1 MKLNLVP
8 ARTGVEWVRL
18 GLKNFWRQPLAFV
31 SLFLMF
37 MALIST
43 ISQLPLIGKF
53 LPFVLLPFSTLGFMV
68 AASVA
73 DASGGNGNNNG
84 TSTGTDFP
92 ADTTGGLKRPTGA
105 IMFLSVARAMRTEW
119 RSLAVLGVISAVYC
133 FLTVFLTALVDGG
146 QFMRSYF
153 LGEAPAKEVLESSRF
168 QMANL
173 LQMCLALPLV
183 AAMWHA
189 PALVHWHRVEPVK
202 SIFFSL
208 VAMFRN
214 FGAYALY
221 WLAWCGVL
229 LLGLLAAALVGTIV
243 IGVGSLGSGTG
254 AMTAGNILMLG
265 TVMTLAAMAQASNWF
280 TFRDTFNPD

>member
-37 MALIST
+37 MALITS
-43 ISQLPLIGKF
+43 ISQLPLIGRF
-53 LPFVLLPFSTLGFMV
+53 IPFVLLPFSTLGFMV

-73 DASGGNGNNNG
+73 DASATNTDLPGEAGGV
-84 TSTGTDFP
+84 
-92 ADTTGGLKRPTGA
+92 KKPTGA
-105 IMFLSVARAMRTEW
+105 LMFLSVARAMRTEW
-119 RSLAVLGVISAVYC
+119 RALAVLGVISAVYC

-146 QFMRSYF
+146 QFMRSYL
-153 LGEAPAKEVLESSRF
+153 LGETPTKEVLESSRF

-189 PALVHWHRVEPVK
+189 PALVHWHRVGPVK

-229 LLGLLAAALVGTIV
+229 VLGLLAAALVGTIV
-243 IGVGSLGSGTG
+243 IGVGSLGSDTG
-254 AMTAGNILMLG
+254 AMAIGNILMVG
-265 TVMTLAAMAQASNWF
+265 TVLTLAAMAQASNWF

>member
-43 ISQLPLIGKF
+43 ISQLPVIGRF

-73 DASGGNGNNNG
+73 DASA
-84 TSTGTDFP
+84 SDKAAETDGP
-92 ADTTGGLKRPTGA
+92 PGPRKPTGA
-105 IMFLSVARAMRTEW
+105 LMFLSVARAMRAEW

-133 FLTVFLTALVDGG
+133 LLTVFVTAVVDGG

-153 LGEAPAKEVLESSRF
+153 AGEAPAKEVMESSRF
-168 QMANL
+168 QLANL
-173 LQMCLALPLV
+173 LQMCLTLPLI
-183 AAMWHA
+183 AAIWHA

-243 IGVGSLGSGTG
+243 IGVGSLGSDTG
-254 AMTAGNILMLG
+254 AMTAGNLLMLG
-265 TVMTLAAMAQASNWF
+265 TVLTLAAMTQASNWF
-280 TFRDTFNPD
+280 TFRDTFYPD

>member
-37 MALIST
+37 MALITS
-43 ISQLPLIGKF
+43 ISQLPLIGRF
-53 LPFVLLPFSTLGFMV
+53 IPFVLLPFSTLGFMV

-73 DASGGNGNNNG
+73 DASAAN
-84 TSTGTDFP
+84 TDLP
-92 ADTTGGLKRPTGA
+92 GDAVGVKKPTGA
-105 IMFLSVARAMRTEW
+105 LMFLSVARAMRTEW
-119 RSLAVLGVISAVYC
+119 RALAVLGVISAVYC

-146 QFMRSYF
+146 QFMRSYL
-153 LGEAPAKEVLESSRF
+153 LGETPTKEVLESSRF

-229 LLGLLAAALVGTIV
+229 VLGLLAAALVGTIV
-243 IGVGSLGSGTG
+243 IGVGSLGSDTG
-254 AMTAGNILMLG
+254 AMAIGNILMVG
-265 TVMTLAAMAQASNWF
+265 TVLTLAAMAQASNWF

>member
-31 SLFLMF
+31 SLFMLF

-43 ISQLPLIGKF
+43 ISQLPVIGRF

-73 DASGGNGNNNG
+73 DASASDKAAAADG
-84 TSTGTDFP
+84 TPGP
-92 ADTTGGLKRPTGA
+92 RKPTGA
-105 IMFLSVARAMRTEW
+105 LMFLSVAQAMRAEW

-133 FLTVFLTALVDGG
+133 LLTVFVTAVVDGG

-153 LGEAPAKEVLESSRF
+153 TGEAPAKEVMESSRF
-168 QMANL
+168 QVANL
-173 LQMCLALPLV
+173 LQMCLTLPLI
-183 AAMWHA
+183 AAIWHA

-229 LLGLLAAALVGTIV
+229 LLGLLAAALVGTVV

>member
-31 SLFLMF
+31 SLFMLF

-43 ISQLPLIGKF
+43 ISQLPVIGRF

-73 DASGGNGNNNG
+73 DASASDKVAAADG
-84 TSTGTDFP
+84 TPGP
-92 ADTTGGLKRPTGA
+92 RKPTGA
-105 IMFLSVARAMRTEW
+105 LMFLSVAQAMRAEW

-133 FLTVFLTALVDGG
+133 LLTVFVTAVVDGG

-153 LGEAPAKEVLESSRF
+153 TGEAPAKEVMESSRF
-168 QMANL
+168 QVANL
-173 LQMCLALPLV
+173 LQMCLTLPLI
-183 AAMWHA
+183 AAIWHA

-229 LLGLLAAALVGTIV
+229 LLGLLAAALVGTVV

>member
-43 ISQLPLIGKF
+43 ISQLPVIGRF

-73 DASGGNGNNNG
+73 DASASDKAAETDG
-84 TSTGTDFP
+84 TSGP
-92 ADTTGGLKRPTGA
+92 RKPTGA
-105 IMFLSVARAMRTEW
+105 LMFLSVARAMRAEW

-133 FLTVFLTALVDGG
+133 LLTVFVTAVVDGG

-153 LGEAPAKEVLESSRF
+153 AGEAPAKEVMESSRF
-168 QMANL
+168 QLANL
-173 LQMCLALPLV
+173 LQMCLTLPLI
-183 AAMWHA
+183 AAIWHA

-243 IGVGSLGSGTG
+243 SGVGSLGCDTG
-254 AMTAGNILMLG
+254 AMTAGNLLMLG
-265 TVMTLAAMAQASNWF
+265 TVLTLAAMTQASNWF
-280 TFRDTFNPD
+280 TFRDTFYPD

>member
-37 MALIST
+37 MALITS
-43 ISQLPLIGKF
+43 ISQLPLIGRF
-53 LPFVLLPFSTLGFMV
+53 IPFVLLPFSTLGFMV

-73 DASGGNGNNNG
+73 DASATN
-84 TSTGTDFP
+84 TDLP
-92 ADTTGGLKRPTGA
+92 GDAVGVKKPTGA
-105 IMFLSVARAMRTEW
+105 LMFLSVARAMRTEW
-119 RSLAVLGVISAVYC
+119 RALAVLGVISAVYC

-146 QFMRSYF
+146 QFMRSYL
-153 LGEAPAKEVLESSRF
+153 LGETPTKEVLESSRF

-229 LLGLLAAALVGTIV
+229 VLGLLAAALVGTIV
-243 IGVGSLGSGTG
+243 IGVGSLGSDTG
-254 AMTAGNILMLG
+254 AMAIGNILMVG
-265 TVMTLAAMAQASNWF
+265 TVLTLAAMAQASNWF

>member
-1 MKLNLVP
+1 VK
-8 ARTGVEWVRL
+8 
-18 GLKNFWRQPLAFV
+18 K
-31 SLFLMF
+31 
-37 MALIST
+37 
-43 ISQLPLIGKF
+43 
-53 LPFVLLPFSTLGFMV
+53 
-68 AASVA
+68 
-73 DASGGNGNNNG
+73 
-84 TSTGTDFP
+84 
-92 ADTTGGLKRPTGA
+92 PTGA
-105 IMFLSVARAMRTEW
+105 LMFLSVARAMRTEW
-119 RSLAVLGVISAVYC
+119 RALAVLGMISAVYC

-146 QFMRSYF
+146 QFMRSYL
-153 LGEAPAKEVLESSRF
+153 LGETPTKEVLESSRF

-229 LLGLLAAALVGTIV
+229 VLGLLAAALVGTIV
-243 IGVGSLGSGTG
+243 IGVGSLGSDTG
-254 AMTAGNILMLG
+254 AMAIGNILMVG
-265 TVMTLAAMAQASNWF
+265 TVLTLAAMAQASNWF

>member
-1 MKLNLVP
+1 
-8 ARTGVEWVRL
+8 
-18 GLKNFWRQPLAFV
+18 
-31 SLFLMF
+31 
-37 MALIST
+37 MALITS
-43 ISQLPLIGKF
+43 ISQLPLIGRF
-53 LPFVLLPFSTLGFMV
+53 IPFVLLPFSTLGFMV

-73 DASGGNGNNNG
+73 DASATDADLPGEAGGV
-84 TSTGTDFP
+84 
-92 ADTTGGLKRPTGA
+92 KKPTGA
-105 IMFLSVARAMRTEW
+105 LMFLSVARAMRTEW
-119 RSLAVLGVISAVYC
+119 RALAVLGVISAVYC

-146 QFMRSYF
+146 QFMRSYL
-153 LGEAPAKEVLESSRF
+153 LGETPTKEVLESSRF

-229 LLGLLAAALVGTIV
+229 VLGLLAAALVGTIV
-243 IGVGSLGSGTG
+243 IGVGSLGSDTG
-254 AMTAGNILMLG
+254 AMAIGNILMVG
-265 TVMTLAAMAQASNWF
+265 TVLTLAAMAQASNWF

>member
-37 MALIST
+37 MALITS
-43 ISQLPLIGKF
+43 ISQLPLIGRF
-53 LPFVLLPFSTLGFMV
+53 IPFVLLPFSTLGFMV

-73 DASGGNGNNNG
+73 DASATNTDLPGEAGGV
-84 TSTGTDFP
+84 
-92 ADTTGGLKRPTGA
+92 KKPTGA
-105 IMFLSVARAMRTEW
+105 LMFLSVARAMRTEW
-119 RSLAVLGVISAVYC
+119 RALAVLGVISAVYC

-146 QFMRSYF
+146 QFMRSYL
-153 LGEAPAKEVLESSRF
+153 LGETPTKEVLESSRF

-214 FGAYALY
+214 FAAYALY

-229 LLGLLAAALVGTIV
+229 VLGLLAAALVGTIV
-243 IGVGSLGSGTG
+243 IGVGSLGSDTG
-254 AMTAGNILMLG
+254 AMAIGNILMVG
-265 TVMTLAAMAQASNWF
+265 TVLTLAAMAQASNWF

>member
-37 MALIST
+37 MALITS
-43 ISQLPLIGKF
+43 ISQLPLIGRF
-53 LPFVLLPFSTLGFMV
+53 IPFVLLPFSTLGFMV

-73 DASGGNGNNNG
+73 DASATN
-84 TSTGTDFP
+84 TDLP
-92 ADTTGGLKRPTGA
+92 GEADGVKKPTGA
-105 IMFLSVARAMRTEW
+105 LMFLSVARAMRTEW
-119 RSLAVLGVISAVYC
+119 RALAVLGVISAVYC

-146 QFMRSYF
+146 QFMRSYL
-153 LGEAPAKEVLESSRF
+153 LGETPTKEVLESSRF

-229 LLGLLAAALVGTIV
+229 VLGLLAAALVGTIV
-243 IGVGSLGSGTG
+243 IGVGSLGSDTG
-254 AMTAGNILMLG
+254 AMAIGNILMVG
-265 TVMTLAAMAQASNWF
+265 TVLTLAAMAQASNWF